1 MGYRTP
7 DTEIRLFLLVILF
20 DTRSFEEWV
29 VPSVMLIGVFFD
41 AFQHANIS
49 FNIQKTPQKI
59 WHLLLNNPHFHVWHH
74 TRDGREVDGNYGN
87 SLLIWDRLF
96 GTDVTQ
102 EYIPLELGITADQA
116 LQNDPISLQM
126 LRSRT

>member
-1 MGYRTP
+1 M
-7 DTEIRLFLLVILF
+7 
-20 DTRSFEEWV
+20 
-29 VPSVMLIGVFFD
+29 
-41 AFQHANIS
+41 
-49 FNIQKTPQKI
+49 PQKI
-59 WHLLLNNPHFHVWHH
+59 WHMLLNNPHFHVWHH
-74 TRDGREVDGNYGN
+74 TRDGMKIDGNYGN

-102 EYIPLELGITADQA
+102 DNIPSNLGIAADQA